1 MLEGQTVEKALGAFE
16 EHLCRERN
24 LSPHT
29 VRNYLSDL
37 RQFFLFLREQEGRK
51 GDDSGIS
58 LESLSVRDIRS
69 FLSRLYRRREKKTSI
84 SRKVSTLRTFFRY
97 LVRKGWRR
105 DNPMEKVSAPRGE
118 KHLPRFL
125 TVDEAFSLLEGTPE
139 ETVPEL
145 RNRAILE
152 TLYSSGIR
160 VGELTGLNMQDL
172 DLENGL
178 LRVRGKGKKERIVP
192 FGFPAGASLRAYL
205 SGRRKDGPAGDGAS
219 PLFLNRFGTRLS
231 TRSVARILDKKA
243 AGKGIPGKIGPH
255 SLRHSFATHLM
266 DAGAD
271 LRTIQELLGHKSL
284 STTQKYTST
293 TVMRLMEVYDKAH
306 PKAKGEN
313 NTR

>member
-1 MLEGQTVEKALGAFE
+1 MMESQTVEKALEAFE
-16 EHLCRERN
+16 KHLRQERD

-37 RQFFLFLREQEGRK
+37 NQLFLFLEEQEGGGK
-51 GDDSGIS
+51 NDSGTS
-58 LESLSVRDIRS
+58 LEFLSVRNIRS
-69 FLSRLYRRREKKTSI
+69 FLSRLYREKEKKTSI

-97 LVRKGWRR
+97 LVREGWRR
-105 DNPMEKVSAPRGE
+105 DNPMERVSAPRGE
-118 KHLPRFL
+118 KHLPKFL
-125 TVDEAFSLLEGTPE
+125 TVDEAFALLEGPPG

-145 RNRAILE
+145 RDRAILE
-152 TLYSSGIR
+152 LLYSSGIR
-160 VGELTGLNMQDL
+160 VGELTGLNLQDM

-178 LRVRGKGKKERIVP
+178 IRVRGKGKKERIVP
-192 FGFPAGASLRAYL
+192 FGSPAGTSLREYL
-205 SGRRKDGPAGDGAS
+205 SGRRKDGAARDKEA

-231 TRSVARILDKKA
+231 PRSVARLLDKKV

-313 NTR
+313 DTR